1 MANKKL
7 SADIAVKTQGSKLT
21 KEQVPANPRPAEQA
35 QYRAK
40 SGWGGMDVYAHGVKG
55 LMDQAKT
62 QKGSETGFLGKE
74 KVLINPRECCDSSM
88 LHKKKK

>member
-7 SADIAVKTQGSKLT
+7 SADVANKTQGAKLE
-21 KEQVPANPRPAEQA
+21 KEAVPSNPHPSEQA

-40 SGWGGMDVYAHGVKG
+40 SGWGGMDVYAYGVKG
-55 LMDQAKT
+55 LMEQAKT
-62 QKGSETGFLGKE
+62 QKGSQTGFLGKE
-74 KVLINPRECCDSSM
+74 KVMINPRECCDSEM